1 MQAQNDKQMTFI
13 SKIKSVSGRFN
24 EHVISRIIGIEM
36 PFKEN
41 MYAQETASRE
51 EYTFQIHKG

>member
-1 MQAQNDKQMTFI
+1 M
-13 SKIKSVSGRFN
+13 SSVSGRFN

>member
-1 MQAQNDKQMTFI
+1 
-13 SKIKSVSGRFN
+13 
-24 EHVISRIIGIEM
+24 M

-51 EYTFQIHKG
+51 EYTFLKYIKASEIMIKSKWRQAM